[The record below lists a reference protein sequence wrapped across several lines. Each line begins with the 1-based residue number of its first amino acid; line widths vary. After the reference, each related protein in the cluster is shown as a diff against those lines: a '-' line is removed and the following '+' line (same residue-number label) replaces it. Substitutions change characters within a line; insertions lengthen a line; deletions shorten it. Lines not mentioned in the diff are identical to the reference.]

1 MNLDELDTQ
10 NTNDTDEIARRY
22 DNRPGFELVSVVE
35 VGLPVTKINLTA
47 LTLVRKP
54 IPPIEEFILKAI
66 NIGLSS
72 LEEISYFL
80 GLEELI
86 IKDSI
91 INLRQAENIDLIASL
106 GSSIQEWKLTKK
118 GKTTLEEARIITPEE
133 RGYQINFDKML
144 WKPRRYGSWE
154 DNKSLLRHKNLKNN
168 NIVEIPYYPARTP
181 ELADL
186 NLKDVEKIIQEK
198 ENEKDGRRK
207 KEEERDFKRDFI
219 GLKKIERRDNFFQ
232 PALALVYKQKQGNDW
247 QITFAIDGRISEVH
261 ESAFTR
267 SKGPKKDRII
277 KQLKESFSTQIRY
290 AKILAEEKFGD
301 EFLTLAIEYEKQIDS
316 VREEINNRTNIIQTD
331 IDSTRQTLE
340 KVNDDEQKVA
350 LEEKLNNALEQ
361 IKQLQEQLEQLIS
374 STPIRFIKTYDHRPL
389 FEEALK
395 NSQKRLLIISPWIR
409 ATATNQWLVN
419 QLEKLVRRGVKVFI
433 GYGYGDKDEEDR
445 RDYDIKAEEA
455 IQKLAKRYPDNVVF
469 KRLGDT
475 HCKILISDQRFA
487 IVGSF
492 NWLSFK
498 GDPNRTFRDERSTLV
513 SDPNKIDELFND
525 EITRLI

>member
-1 MNLDELDTQ
+1 MNLNELNMQDK
-10 NTNDTDEIARRY
+10 NDIDEIARRC

-47 LTLVRKP
+47 LTLVRKR
-54 IPPIEEFILKAI
+54 ITPIEEFVLKAI
-66 NIGLSS
+66 NIGLSL
-72 LEEISYFL
+72 LEEISQFL

-86 IKDSI
+86 IKESM
-91 INLRQAENIDLIASL
+91 INLRRAENIDLIASV
-106 GSSIQEWKLTKK
+106 GASIQEWKLTKK
-118 GKTTLEEARIITPEE
+118 GKTTLEEARIIIPEE
-133 RGYQINFDKML
+133 RSYQMNFDKML
-144 WKPRRYGSWE
+144 WKPRWYGHWE
-154 DNKSLLRHKNLKNN
+154 DNKSLLRSSFLKKNN
-168 NIVEIPYYPARTP
+168 ILEIPYYPARTP

-186 NLKDVEKIIQEK
+186 NLKDVERIIK
-198 ENEKDGRRK
+198 ENEKDGKRK
-207 KEEERDFKRDFI
+207 REEERDFKRDFI
-219 GLKKIERRDNFFQ
+219 GLKKIERRENFFQ

-247 QITFAIDGRISEVH
+247 QITFAIDGRISEEH

-267 SKGPKKDRII
+267 SKGPKKDRIL
-277 KQLKESFSTQIRY
+277 KQLKESFSTQVRDTE
-290 AKILAEEKFGD
+290 ALAEEKFGD
-301 EFLTLAIEYEKQIDS
+301 EFITLAIQYEKQIDS
-316 VREEINNRTNIIQTD
+316 VREEIHNRTNTIQTD

-350 LEEKLNNALEQ
+350 LEEKLNNASEQ

-419 QLEKLVRRGVKVFI
+419 QLDKLVRKGVKVFI

-455 IQKLAKRYPDNVVF
+455 IQKLAKGYPDNLVF

-475 HCKILISDQRFA
+475 HCKILISDQKFA

-498 GDPNRTFRDERSTLV
+498 GDPKRTFRDERSTLV
-513 SDPNKIDELFND
+513 SDPNKIDELFED

>member
-1 MNLDELDTQ
+1 MNLNELNMQDK
-10 NTNDTDEIARRY
+10 NDVDEIARRY

-54 IPPIEEFILKAI
+54 ISPIEEFVLKAI
-66 NIGLSS
+66 NIGLSL
-72 LEEISYFL
+72 LEEISQFL

-86 IKDSI
+86 IKEAM
-91 INLRQAENIDLIASL
+91 INLRRAENIDLIASV
-106 GSSIQEWKLTKK
+106 GASIQEWKLTKK
-118 GKTTLEEARIITPEE
+118 GQTTLEEARIIIPEE
-133 RGYQINFDKML
+133 RSYQINFDKML
-144 WKPRRYGSWE
+144 WKPRWYGHWE
-154 DNKSLLRHKNLKNN
+154 DNKSLLRLINLKKS
-168 NIVEIPYYPARTP
+168 NILEIPYYPARIP

-186 NLKDVEKIIQEK
+186 NLKDVEKIIK
-198 ENEKDGRRK
+198 ENEKDGKRK
-207 KEEERDFKRDFI
+207 REQERDFKRDFI
-219 GLKKIERRDNFFQ
+219 GLKKIERRENFFQ

-247 QITFAIDGRISEVH
+247 QITFTIDGRISEEH

-277 KQLKESFSTQIRY
+277 KKLKESFSTQIRDTK
-290 AKILAEEKFGD
+290 ALAEEKFGD
-301 EFLTLAIEYEKQIDS
+301 EFIALAIEYEKQIDS
-316 VREEINNRTNIIQTD
+316 VREEIHNRTNTIQTD
-331 IDSTRQTLE
+331 IDSTRKTLE
-340 KVNDDEQKVA
+340 KVNVHEQKVA

-361 IKQLQEQLEQLIS
+361 IKQLQEQLKQLIS

-445 RDYDIKAEEA
+445 RNYDIKAEEA

-475 HCKILISDQRFA
+475 HCKILISDQKFA

-513 SDPNKIDELFND
+513 SDPNKIDELFED